1 MKSAGALWLVTLS
14 KRSFAVHNLIM
25 DDEVVF
31 AERDQPLVL
40 HPSKL
45 PGQGRPVDVQI
56 VGQLLAV
63 ERDVELR
70 AACLYGDGVQ
80 VGEEPGADGPGR
92 GMKAPLRQDKVLV
105 RRDDEEVGR
114 QPKQPRFGTPRQA
127 PDSLDRKSVV

>member
-1 MKSAGALWLVTLS
+1 MLF
-14 KRSFAVHNLIM
+14 RSFAVHDLVV

-31 AERDQPLVL
+31 TERDQPLVL
-40 HPSKL
+40 HPPEL

-70 AACLYGDGVQ
+70 AACLDGDGVQ

-92 GMKAPLRQDKVLV
+92 RMKASFRQDEVLV

-114 QPKQPRFGTPRQA
+114 QPEQPGVGTSRRTPEGADQIGRA
-127 PDSLDRKSVV
+127 HV